1 MGNRMKFIK
10 ALLFA
15 AINTTKLSLALNLD
29 LEAEA
34 SLETIRHRLCI
45 NPDTITMSGFSAGA
59 SFAHQ
64 MHIVHSETI
73 KGVFIN
79 QGGPIRSELADE
91 DAEYYKWADAE
102 ELR

>member
-1 MGNRMKFIK
+1 MKFIK

-34 SLETIRHRLCI
+34 SLESIRHRLCI